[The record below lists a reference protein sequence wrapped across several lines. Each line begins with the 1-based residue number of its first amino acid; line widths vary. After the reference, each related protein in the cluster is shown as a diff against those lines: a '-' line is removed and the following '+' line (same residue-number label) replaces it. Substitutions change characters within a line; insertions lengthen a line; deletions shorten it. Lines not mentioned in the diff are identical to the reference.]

1 MKVLLLNGSVHE
13 NGTTA
18 AALHVVEA
26 ELQKNGVETKLLQIG
41 KEAVQDCMACGYCV
55 KAGKCV
61 LDDAVNT
68 FVKQA
73 RSADGFVFG
82 SPVYYAHPSGR
93 LLSFMDR
100 AFYSGKSA
108 FLFKPAASV
117 LCARRAG
124 TVASFDVLNKYY
136 AISSMPIVSSTY
148 WNQAYGSN
156 GEQVLQD
163 AEGVNTLQNIGRNM
177 AWLLK
182 CIDLARAQGIDPPEN
197 TKARTNFIR

>member
-1 MKVLLLNGSVHE
+1 MKVLLLNGSIHE

-18 AALHVVEA
+18 AALGVVA
-26 ELQKNGVETKLLQIG
+26 DELQSNGVETETFCVG
-41 KEAVQDCMACGYCV
+41 RDVQDCLACGYCV

-61 LDDAVNT
+61 VDDAVNR
-68 FVKQA
+68 FVEHA
-73 RSADGFVFG
+73 RQADGFVFG

-93 LLSFMDR
+93 LLSFLDR

-108 FLFKPAASV
+108 FLFKPASSV

-156 GEQVLQD
+156 GEQVMQD
-163 AEGVNTLQNIGRNM
+163 AEGINTLRNIGRNM
-177 AWLLK
+177 AWLLR
-182 CIDLARAQGIDPPEN
+182 CIDLAKKQGVMHPEN
-197 TKARTNFIR
+197 TQARTNFIR